1 MRLVLDYC
9 GIGPEAKTGQSCP
22 RLVNLTR
29 ASAKALFVGR
39 AVRASTVRTL
49 VGGVGTV
56 SKVGLRTFKV
66 PSTAV
71 PPPKEVCCQKKTN
84 Q

>member
-1 MRLVLDYC
+1 M
-9 GIGPEAKTGQSCP
+9 
-22 RLVNLTR
+22 NLTR

-39 AVRASTVRTL
+39 AVRTSTVRTL

-66 PSTAV
+66 TSTAV
-71 PPPKEVCCQKKTN
+71 ASPKVCCQKKKRKN
-84 Q
+84 NE

>member
-1 MRLVLDYC
+1 M
-9 GIGPEAKTGQSCP
+9 
-22 RLVNLTR
+22 NLTR

-39 AVRASTVRTL
+39 AVRARTVRTL

-66 PSTAV
+66 PSTAMA
-71 PPPKEVCCQKKTN
+71 PPKV
-84 Q
+84 

>member
-1 MRLVLDYC
+1 MRRVLDYC
-9 GIGPEAKTGQSCP
+9 GLGPEAKTGQSCP

-29 ASAKALFVGR
+29 ASAKALFVRR
-39 AVRASTVRTL
+39 AVRATVRTL

-71 PPPKEVCCQKKTN
+71 TPPKEV
-84 Q
+84 

>member
-1 MRLVLDYC
+1 M
-9 GIGPEAKTGQSCP
+9 
-22 RLVNLTR
+22 NLTR

-39 AVRASTVRTL
+39 AVRATVRTL

-71 PPPKEVCCQKKTN
+71 TPPKDCCQKKNHPMAATAK
-84 Q
+84 QVPLQ

>member
-1 MRLVLDYC
+1 MRRVLDYC
-9 GIGPEAKTGQSCP
+9 GLGPEAKTGQNCP

-29 ASAKALFVGR
+29 ASAKALFVRR
-39 AVRASTVRTL
+39 AVGATVRTL

-71 PPPKEVCCQKKTN
+71 ASPKVCCQKKTDE
-84 Q
+84 

>member
-1 MRLVLDYC
+1 MHRSEEVKPL
-9 GIGPEAKTGQSCP
+9 S
-22 RLVNLTR
+22 RLVNLTC
-29 ASAKALFVGR
+29 APAKALFVGR
-39 AVRASTVRTL
+39 AVRATVRTL

-71 PPPKEVCCQKKTN
+71 APPKV
-84 Q
+84 

>member
-1 MRLVLDYC
+1 M
-9 GIGPEAKTGQSCP
+9 
-22 RLVNLTR
+22 NLTR

-39 AVRASTVRTL
+39 AVRATVRTL

-66 PSTAV
+66 PSTAMA
-71 PPPKEVCCQKKTN
+71 PPKEV
-84 Q
+84 